1 VRCCCNCCCCSRCC
15 VPLVLVQ
22 PSRCGRYIASVF
34 VACTGHRP
42 SPCCCCCVAALAAAV
57 ACAGLCRCC
66 CRCIPSVLVAC
77 TGHRPSPCR
86 CRCVAALAA
95 AVACAG
101 LCRCI
106 AAATHTPVAWQP
118 WCTMRHP
125 CSAHVTI
132 DSLFDTVMLALHCKQ
147 LAIPFDLAKFCRT
160 SIQNMRPTEPHQRQP
175 LATTASAEIGLTVVS
190 PPCHCP
196 ICLQATVQI
205 GVG

>member
-1 VRCCCNCCCCSRCC
+1 MLQQAAIVTCHSRCCCRCCCRCPECHAYNTNEELTVRCCCNCCCCSRCC

-42 SPCCCCCVAALAAAV
+42 SPCCCC
-57 ACAGLCRCC
+57 
-66 CRCIPSVLVAC
+66 
-77 TGHRPSPCR
+77 
-86 CRCVAALAA
+86 CVAALAA